1 MTAIPLPPQPGIVPP
16 PGIGFV
22 PAHPDHVEPTLSSV
36 DASPMPTAAR
46 EDATVQVMLVEE
58 LDQVAAHISE
68 LLNADEH
75 IQLAET
81 ARDGRAALE
90 RISSLQPDVIIIDAL
105 MQGPP
110 SGLKV
115 ARDLRTAGVDIP
127 VILLTVPDHP
137 VALTPEMGI
146 AEVMTLPLQGEAL
159 RGSITRLDVA
169 HRGAAP
175 VPLKGTFVVFSGKG
189 GVGRTT
195 IAHNLAASL
204 NRRPHT
210 SVVLVDGDLVHG
222 DLRLHLDAPDEAP
235 SLLQLPTGHASEVDL
250 APLLWEDPAGVHV
263 LLAPPRMEQADL
275 IMQHDMDHAL
285 TLLSRLYDVV
295 IIDAPAV
302 MNDMTLSMLDR
313 ADTVLD
319 VVTTERGAV
328 RKSQRCRDVLTAA
341 GYPMEKVVTVANRVA
356 DPALAA
362 GSLASDLHGQPDVML
377 PLDPQLAAGGSPGG
391 AAVVAT
397 SPETPISNAFASL
410 AQFLVDRQEGAP
422 ELISSQAA

>member
-16 PGIGFV
+16 LGIGLV
-22 PAHPDHVEPTLSSV
+22 PAHPDHVEPMPSSV
-36 DASPMPTAAR
+36 DVSPMPTAAR

-58 LDQVAAHISE
+58 LDQVAAHIGE
-68 LLNADEH
+68 LLHDDGH

-90 RISSLQPDVIIIDAL
+90 RISALRPDVIIIDAL

-115 ARDLRTAGVDIP
+115 ARELRTAGIGIP

-137 VALTPEMGI
+137 VVLTSEMGI
-146 AEVMTLPLQGEAL
+146 AEVMTLPLKGEAL

-204 NRRPHT
+204 SRRPQA

-235 SLLQLPTGHASEVDL
+235 SLLQLPTEHVSEVDIV
-250 APLLWEDPAGVHV
+250 PLLWEDPAGVHV

-285 TLLSRLYDVV
+285 ALLSRLYDVV

-362 GSLASDLHGQPDVML
+362 GSLATELRGQPDMML
-377 PLDPQLAAGGSPGG
+377 PFDAQLATGGLPDG
-391 AAVVAT
+391 AAVVAA
-397 SPETPISNAFASL
+397 SPETPLSHAFASL
-410 AQFLVDRQEGAP
+410 AQLLVDRQQGVP
-422 ELISSQAA
+422 ELRTSQAA